1 MNHGPNGVTQLL
13 RDVISHSKPGEEGEQ
28 ASLEVLSSLSEPAF
42 PRRTGALDTNQS
54 AANYRVCCQV
64 IPPPARLPQAYADK

>member
-28 ASLEVLSSLSEPAF
+28 ASLEVLSSLS
-42 PRRTGALDTNQS
+42 S
-54 AANYRVCCQV
+54 
-64 IPPPARLPQAYADK
+64 RLASPNWCTRYKPVRSELPSVLPGHTSTR